1 MLTVGDTR
9 EEAAEITRQLR
20 KLGHVVETDLSDR
33 GFGDQLS
40 YADGVNAETV
50 VVVGEQDLADDAVT
64 VKDMESGD
72 QTQVLLAEFPPEAG
86 RPTYDDYA

>member
-1 MLTVGDTR
+1 M
-9 EEAAEITRQLR
+9 
-20 KLGHVVETDLSDR
+20 
-33 GFGDQLS
+33 
-40 YADGVNAETV
+40 

-72 QTQVLLAEFPPEAG
+72 QTQVPLSEFPPESG